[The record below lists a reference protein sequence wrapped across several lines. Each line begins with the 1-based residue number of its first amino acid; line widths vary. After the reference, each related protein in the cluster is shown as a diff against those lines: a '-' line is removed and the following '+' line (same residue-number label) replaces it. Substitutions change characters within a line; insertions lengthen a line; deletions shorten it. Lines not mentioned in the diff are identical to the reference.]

1 MKPLRLLLLVLL
13 AISFAV
19 AQQETNPPPQ
29 EESSSKKAAP
39 ARPAE
44 APEVDDDEEAA
55 PAQAAE
61 APEAEDAATAAI
73 VLPAGTKVPLV
84 LKHAVSSKNAKVGD
98 HLYLETNFP
107 VVQNNR
113 MVIPPGTYV
122 QGEVAAV
129 KRPGRI
135 KGRAE
140 LLIHFTTMIFPNGYT
155 VSFPGALEN
164 VPGADTQKV
173 KDQEGTIQAD
183 GTKGKDI
190 ATAAGTTASGTLIG
204 AAAGGGKGA
213 GLGAAAGG
221 ATGLIIALLT
231 KGNDVRL
238 DAGTGM
244 EMVLQRPLTLE
255 EAKLNRPVRE
265 MVPMDKNRR
274 VERPVLTPPAD
285 TH

>member
-13 AISFAV
+13 AVAFAV

-39 ARPAE
+39 AKATELP
-44 APEVDDDEEAA
+44 DEEEDAA
-55 PAQAAE
+55 PAHVAA
-61 APEAEDAATAAI
+61 APDADAAAPATI
-73 VLPAGTKVPLV
+73 VVPAGTKVPLV
-84 LKHAVSSKNAKVGD
+84 LKHAVSTKNARVGD
-98 HLYLETNFP
+98 NLYLESTFP
-107 VVQNNR
+107 VVQDNR

-122 QGEVAAV
+122 QGVVTAV
-129 KRPGRI
+129 RRPGRI

-140 LLIHFTTMIFPNGYT
+140 LLLHFTTMIFPNGYT
-155 VSFPGALEN
+155 VSFPGALDN
-164 VPGADTQKV
+164 VPGADTQQV

-183 GTKGKDI
+183 STKGKDI
-190 ATAAGTTASGTLIG
+190 ATAAGTTATGTLIG

-213 GLGAAAGG
+213 GIGAAAGG
-221 ATGLIIALLT
+221 ATGIIIALLT

-238 DAGTGM
+238 EAGTGL

-255 EAKLNRPVRE
+255 EAKLDRPVRE
-265 MVPMDKNRR
+265 MVPMDKSRR
-274 VERPVLTPPAD
+274 LERPVLTPPAD